1 MSVRD
6 GAQAWSGTFLG
17 MHTANHLSVCHM
29 PKQGAWDEHTGSVN
43 VPKSQMLLFLQRTR
57 TGLSGDRPAF
67 RVKSGSYRVV
77 SWLLFLCF
85 AEIME
90 QKEGN
95 SFLSTLWCRKLADR
109 KRDHLGIALY
119 CTHTHI

>member
-1 MSVRD
+1 MEW
-6 GAQAWSGTFLG
+6 GFSGNAHG
-17 MHTANHLSVCHM
+17 QPSKCHV
-29 PKQGAWDEHTGSVN
+29 PKQGAWDEHTGSAN
-43 VPKSQMLLFLQRTR
+43 VPESQMLLFQQRTR

-67 RVKSGSYRVV
+67 RVKRGPYRVV
-77 SWLLFLCF
+77 SWWLPLCF

-109 KRDHLGIALY
+109 KGDHLGMALD
-119 CTHTHI
+119 CTHTHT